1 MKFLPKFW
9 WDFLRYQ
16 GADSKIYIKRYKKSL
31 KQFWE
36 RKIKGGESHH
46 LILDLTYSYNNQ
58 DWYWGED
65 GHTDQWN
72 RAGSPDIHK
81 YGQPIIYK
89 FLKAI
94 QLSHEFSGHHLQR
107 SPGWCSLPLDVIWGI
122 HSTAKQARSPEP
134 LESGIFIPT
143 DHILP
148 T

>member
-1 MKFLPKFW
+1 M
-9 WDFLRYQ
+9 R
-16 GADSKIYIKRYKKSL
+16 KKD
-31 KQFWE
+31 KG
-36 RKIKGGESHH
+36 GGESHH

-94 QLSHEFSGHHLQR
+94 QLRKDCPFNKWDWNNWTSRQKSKPQ
-107 SPGWCSLPLDVIWGI
+107 SKP
-122 HSTAKQARSPEP
+122 
-134 LESGIFIPT
+134 
-143 DHILP
+143 HIL
-148 T
+148 